1 MSDVKE
7 SNPMSYSDCCAAL
20 LQLWIDNVLT
30 DNEYYRIIDKL
41 NKKQQSEEE

>member
-7 SNPMSYSDCCAAL
+7 GKPMSYSDCCAAL
-20 LQLWIDNVLT
+20 LQMWIDNVLT